1 MSHPDW
7 YLETT
12 PADDTVIRQYAGDD
26 NAHGTT
32 HDMYVAYV
40 VAVNAIDKARK
51 HKGG

>member
-1 MSHPDW
+1 MNRPDW

-26 NAHGTT
+26 NAFGTE

-40 VAVNAIDKARK
+40 VATSAIKRAQ
-51 HKGG
+51 GG